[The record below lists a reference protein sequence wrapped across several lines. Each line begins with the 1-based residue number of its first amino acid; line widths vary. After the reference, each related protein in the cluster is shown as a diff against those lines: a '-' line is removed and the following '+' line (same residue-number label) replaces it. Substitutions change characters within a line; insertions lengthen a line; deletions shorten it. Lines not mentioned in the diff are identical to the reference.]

1 MGTVYLHRAS
11 RPQVKCGRF
20 QTSRLSILFDAKIG
34 HFWTYNDEYL
44 TFFNFKKKYTN
55 LVSKI
60 KFQPQP
66 DLHQPPEHTG
76 LSEIYFTPLVGS

>member
-1 MGTVYLHRAS
+1 MQADHKWSVEDSKRAALVYFLMQKLAIS
-11 RPQVKCGRF
+11 GLIMIYK
-20 QTSRLSILFDAKIG
+20 
-34 HFWTYNDEYL
+34 YL
-44 TFFNFKKKYTN
+44 TFFKFKKKYTN